1 MCAPL
6 TALIQQDGA
15 RLTYTLDPMCNRTA
29 DTLSN
34 AAGTVYY
41 THRRNFD
48 ALGRLWRKRLANP
61 PSLAR

>member
-1 MCAPL
+1 MRPL
-6 TALIQQDGA
+6 PALVQQDNA
-15 RLTYTLDPMCNRTA
+15 RLSYTLDPMGNRTA
-29 DTLSN
+29 EKITN